1 MLTRHLPQSERRTNK
16 HEMVLSLEAY
26 IVCAGKLHEESIKD
40 AVLDTANDSKTA
52 KAEKRIRPVN
62 RSTFNCS
69 RLVVFCAYQAVEDLG
84 NRRDSSFSLAI
95 DIFLQL
101 PKSLI
106 SQFVGVPSIA
116 LLHESIAR

>member
-1 MLTRHLPQSERRTNK
+1 MLTRHLPQSETNK
-16 HEMVLSLEAY
+16 HEMVPSLEAC
-26 IVCAGKLHEESIKD
+26 IVCAGKLHEKSMKD

-62 RSTFNCS
+62 RSTVHCS

-84 NRRDSSFSLAI
+84 NRRDSSFSLSI

-101 PKSLI
+101 PKFLI

-116 LLHESIAR
+116 LLYESIAR